1 MTAREL
7 AGAAR
12 TRSRSRESGL
22 LNIPLWRGFI
32 VAAIFLFAALLVA
45 GPKRAAGASWFR
57 HPNCTSPCSE
67 ADHTCTD
74 ANINSCRYAWGSCPN
89 GTVQT
94 ALGSAVDMADCLPPT
109 DCTPGGCE
117 EGWAEVAKTAC
128 IDVKKCLAHAGFCY
142 SETCCRVKPQAT
154 CCPQLDCTV
163 RYEDCDVAQQRVLN
177 DTSRSDVG
185 RTRIAHTGSAA
196 FPFYSAPHVPAPGG
210 SAGAGGGSGA
220 AAGAGGGGGGG
231 GGGVAGGCEA
241 VRVWGRCFCNDGAS
255 VPGCDPFNSSTWTT
269 VSDGEAD
276 PLAAA
281 ADPARRLPPGLSQ
294 LCVVLPPDSPPPAAP
309 SSAASPSPS
318 ASPLPGPGTAGED
331 ADYEEGSGT
340 GNGTHARQAGRK
352 DNGEQH
358 AGGGSTAGHQAR
370 VAVVVVACVLAA
382 GGCVLGVSWCCGLL
396 PDVRSLL
403 RLRGAT
409 YEPMFTGQ
417 SYTPGLT
424 SPPSATAPA
433 DIPWN
438 RFLAALQDL
447 YGRVRY
453 GRRYR
458 LEGESAAAAAERYRR
473 LISNAGGTGNS
484 SWRGQCG
491 DGGGGGG
498 EAYHGPGL
506 GGGPAGGGGGYGVG
520 PDGLGGGRLEEEEE
534 DEVFTLDERPA
545 RPVGLMVPAFGR
557 RSSGGPLG
565 GGGGGGGGRL
575 GLGAAGGWQQQ
586 PASAELEM
594 GQVASGP
601 GSGAGG
607 GGYGGGRVGAAAPA
621 AFHHH
626 HHHQQ
631 QQGGRANQFGTT
643 GPGAGGGGGS
653 GTDGWAASA
662 GDVIHT
668 RAMRLDS
675 SDGGQDVDD
684 GDEEDLDAPIH
695 MPLTTPQ
702 TTGQD
707 AGRRR

>member
-196 FPFYSAPHVPAPGG
+196 FPFYSAPH
-210 SAGAGGGSGA
+210 
-220 AAGAGGGGGGG
+220 
-231 GGGVAGGCEA
+231 
-241 VRVWGRCFCNDGAS
+241 
-255 VPGCDPFNSSTWTT
+255 
-269 VSDGEAD
+269 
-276 PLAAA
+276 
-281 ADPARRLPPGLSQ
+281 
-294 LCVVLPPDSPPPAAP
+294 
-309 SSAASPSPS
+309 
-318 ASPLPGPGTAGED
+318 
-331 ADYEEGSGT
+331 
-340 GNGTHARQAGRK
+340 AGRK

-473 LISNAGGTGNS
+473 LIS
-484 SWRGQCG
+484 
-491 DGGGGGG
+491 
-498 EAYHGPGL
+498 
-506 GGGPAGGGGGYGVG
+506 GGGYGVG

-545 RPVGLMVPAFGR
+545 RPVGLM
-557 RSSGGPLG
+557 
-565 GGGGGGGGRL
+565 
-575 GLGAAGGWQQQ
+575 
-586 PASAELEM
+586 
-594 GQVASGP
+594 
-601 GSGAGG
+601 
-607 GGYGGGRVGAAAPA
+607 
-621 AFHHH
+621 
-626 HHHQQ
+626 
-631 QQGGRANQFGTT
+631 
-643 GPGAGGGGGS
+643 
-653 GTDGWAASA
+653 
-662 GDVIHT
+662 
-668 RAMRLDS
+668 
-675 SDGGQDVDD
+675 
-684 GDEEDLDAPIH
+684 
-695 MPLTTPQ
+695 